1 MVEFVIVSTLERS
14 IKSTFIIMLVL
25 LTRKTLNVK
34 SIKWADIIL
43 WSILSIYLLF
53 PFSILIQIEGLEKY
67 IILQYLLKP
76 FVLISVVLEYN

>member
-43 WSILSIYLLF
+43 WSILFIYLLF
-53 PFSILIQIEGLEKY
+53 PFSSTCIIISSSYDLPCFLAIIQAYHVPL
-67 IILQYLLKP
+67 
-76 FVLISVVLEYN
+76 N